1 MALAQLELFTSPQG
15 PARKF
20 LVLNVE
26 NFDQNTLCRALVSL
40 NVGMVIDLRLR
51 SVFDPPRYS
60 HLAIL
65 KYFTQRNIRFLQF
78 PLLQK
83 KMDRGEISI
92 FDQLENR
99 RVFASSSY
107 AVVALVDCDERSR
120 INAQKLRQLFSRLR
134 VPIVE
139 ALASS
144 ALHR

>member
-15 PARKF
+15 PACKF

-107 AVVALVDCDERSR
+107 AVVALVD
-120 INAQKLRQLFSRLR
+120 
-134 VPIVE
+134 
-139 ALASS
+139 
-144 ALHR
+144 